1 MAEETLQTKY
11 IKMARGPKKHLKR
24 LNAPK
29 HWNIGKMG
37 GVWAPRPSTGPHK
50 LRECLP
56 MTIILRERLKYA
68 LTGKECQQ
76 ICMERCVKVD
86 GKVRTDQNYPAGFM
100 DVIELE
106 KSNDRMRLLYD
117 TKGRYVLH
125 RLDREEAQYKLCKI
139 TKVYMSQNKVPVA
152 VTHDGRTLRFP
163 DPDLKVN
170 DSVKVSIATGKA
182 SDILKF
188 DLGAMVMITK
198 GHNCGRVGTLM
209 HIEKHDGSF
218 SIITVKD
225 SKGNTFA
232 TRLSNVFVIG
242 NGQQPQI
249 SLPKGRGIKKTILQE
264 REEAEAAGRL

>member
-1 MAEETLQTKY
+1 MA
-11 IKMARGPKKHLKR
+11 
-24 LNAPK
+24 
-29 HWNIGKMG
+29 

-56 MTIILRERLKYA
+56 VTIILRERLKYA

-100 DVIELE
+100 DVVELE
-106 KSNDRMRLLYD
+106 KSNDRFRLMYD

-125 RLDREEAQYKLCKI
+125 RINREEAQYKLCRINKI
-139 TKVYMSQNKVPVA
+139 YVGANKVPCA
-152 VTHDGRTLRFP
+152 VTHDGRTLRYP

-170 DSVKVSIATGKA
+170 DVVKVDISTGKA
-182 SDILKF
+182 GDILKF

-209 HIEKHDGSF
+209 HIEKHEGSF
-218 SIITVKD
+218 SIVTVKD
-225 SKGNTFA
+225 AKGNTFA
-232 TRLSNVFVIG
+232 TRLANVFIIG
-242 NGQQPQI
+242 SGSTPQVT
-249 SLPKGRGIKKTILQE
+249 LPKGGGVKKTIIQE
-264 REEAEAAGRL
+264 RSEAEAAGRL

>member
-1 MAEETLQTKY
+1 
-11 IKMARGPKKHLKR
+11 
-24 LNAPK
+24 
-29 HWNIGKMG
+29 
-37 GVWAPRPSTGPHK
+37 
-50 LRECLP
+50 

-106 KSNDRMRLLYD
+106 KSNDRMRMLYD

-125 RLDREEAQYKLCKI
+125 RLERDEAQFKLCKI
-139 TKVYMSQNKVPVA
+139 TKLYMSQSKVPVA
-152 VTHDGRTLRFP
+152 VTHDGRTLRYP

-170 DSVKVSIATGKA
+170 DSVKVDIATGKA
-182 SDILKF
+182 SDIIKF

-218 SIITVKD
+218 SITTIKD

-232 TRLSNVFVIG
+232 TRLTNCFVIG
-242 NGQQPQI
+242 SGSKPEI

-264 REEAEAAGRL
+264 REEAEAAGRI

>member
-1 MAEETLQTKY
+1 
-11 IKMARGPKKHLKR
+11 
-24 LNAPK
+24 
-29 HWNIGKMG
+29 
-37 GVWAPRPSTGPHK
+37 
-50 LRECLP
+50 

-139 TKVYMSQNKVPVA
+139 TKVYTTQNKVPVA
-152 VTHDGRTLRFP
+152 VTHDGRSLRYP
-163 DPDLKVN
+163 DPDLKAN
-170 DSVKVSIATGKA
+170 DTVKVTIATGKA
-182 SDILKF
+182 SDIIKF

-209 HIEKHDGSF
+209 HVEKHDGSF
-218 SIITVKD
+218 SITTIKD

-242 NGQQPQI
+242 SGQQPQI

-264 REEAEAAGRL
+264 RQEAVDAGRL